1 MIQTIKIEKVN
12 FARKNQEMCK
22 MVNETTLIGTFF
34 KARQK
39 TIAKYATQADEL
51 QNKVLQRLVSRAK
64 CTEWG
69 KLYDYSTVKGYRI
82 FNNVVLFKPTKRLR
96 AMWIVCD
103 MAKKIFYGQVR
114 WYGMLN
120 HQVLPMIRVSLF
132 LSVRKDFRP
141 CIMLVDVMR

>member
-51 QNKVLQRLVSRAK
+51 QNKVLQEKIRKDKNGCR
-64 CTEWG
+64 
-69 KLYDYSTVKGYRI
+69 
-82 FNNVVLFKPTKRLR
+82 
-96 AMWIVCD
+96 
-103 MAKKIFYGQVR
+103 KKIFT
-114 WYGMLN
+114 
-120 HQVLPMIRVSLF
+120 
-132 LSVRKDFRP
+132 
-141 CIMLVDVMR
+141 